1 MDPTELAVL
10 MWLVAC
16 SLAAAAL
23 ILTLVFRRPGKRI
36 LEVGVW
42 SVPLLRNPREYIRD
56 PYARIAQA
64 LSIAAIALF
73 ATTIAGFV
81 LFQLLR

>member
-1 MDPTELAVL
+1 
-10 MWLVAC
+10 MWVVAS
-16 SLAAAAL
+16 SLGAAAV

-42 SVPLLRNPREYIRD
+42 SVTILRNPREYICD
-56 PYARIAQA
+56 PYARIVQA
-64 LSIAAIALF
+64 LSIAALALF